1 MEGPDHQREPIIG
14 RVAATTAAG
23 HSEAE
28 QMGLDT
34 YASRSPDEVEL
45 TAEDQQAFEQAAI
58 ELCGG
63 FWSGVGAH
71 ASFRGKVYVAVV
83 DRVAGASLLAEW
95 IPPEEVRGI
104 AATFERCDPI
114 RVVEESQRDAY
125 PVTGFEVDELRR
137 FFHLCAERG
146 LGLIGWS

>member
-1 MEGPDHQREPIIG
+1 M
-14 RVAATTAAG
+14 AATTAAG
-23 HSEAE
+23 HGEVE

-45 TAEDQQAFEQAAI
+45 TAEDRQAFEQAAI

-63 FWSGVGAH
+63 FWSGFGDH

-95 IPPEEVRGI
+95 IPPEEVRAI
-104 AATFERCDPI
+104 AAAFELCDPMH
-114 RVVEESQRDAY
+114 VVEASQGDHY
-125 PVTGFEVDELRR
+125 PVTGFEVGELRR
-137 FFHLCAERG
+137 FFHLCAELG
-146 LGLIGWS
+146 LGLIGWA